1 ASKQAS
7 QPNLFGVGKRFRFF
21 IFSILFSRPHFT
33 LLVLIAGRQ
42 NQYLK
47 IQTLQYLAKNI
58 PDGEHKLNNH
68 QIVKNTFLIGLMPL
82 LMLSSPMGLSQQNIE
97 TYTKQVNQGYI
108 RDFALQCILPE
119 ENMKAVLP
127 QKIVLETKRIDTVK
141 ADPYTRS
148 ANVTVV
154 IDNAVAP

>member
-1 ASKQAS
+1 M
-7 QPNLFGVGKRFRFF
+7 
-21 IFSILFSRPHFT
+21 
-33 LLVLIAGRQ
+33 
-42 NQYLK
+42 
-47 IQTLQYLAKNI
+47 
-58 PDGEHKLNNH
+58 NNH

>member
-1 ASKQAS
+1 M
-7 QPNLFGVGKRFRFF
+7 
-21 IFSILFSRPHFT
+21 
-33 LLVLIAGRQ
+33 
-42 NQYLK
+42 
-47 IQTLQYLAKNI
+47 
-58 PDGEHKLNNH
+58 NNH
-68 QIVKNTFLIGLMPL
+68 QIVKNTFLIGLITL
-82 LMLSSPMGLSQQNIE
+82 LMLSSPMSLSQQNVE

-119 ENMKAVLP
+119 ENMKAVP
-127 QKIVLETKRIDTVK
+127 AQKIVLETKRIDTVK